1 MADEIEDDYESGME
15 SGSDIDSVDSDNIK
29 KKVSKKVKMIRK
41 EEDYDGVEEEEEE
54 EDYDYENEDDDE
66 YVENEDEDEKETGE
80 KTDLG
85 LSQHFPDLDEEF
97 DEDEDEDD
105 DENYLQK
112 FGEDIQ
118 KTIIQDYH
126 PELQAHN
133 NDEIETLSI
142 VTRDANGIVID
153 PLHRTMPIVSRYEKA
168 RVLGERAK
176 QLNAG
181 AEPFVEIDETMI
193 DGYIIALK
201 EFEEKKIPFII
212 QRPLPNG
219 ACEYWKLKDLE
230 IL

>member
-1 MADEIEDDYESGME
+1 MADEPDDDYE
-15 SGSDIDSVDSDNIK
+15 SGSDIDSVDSGNIE
-29 KKVSKKVKMIRK
+29 KKVPKKVKIINK
-41 EEDYDGVEEEEEE
+41 DEDYDGVEEEDE
-54 EDYDYENEDDDE
+54 EDDEDY
-66 YVENEDEDEKETGE
+66 ENEDEDEYYGVGDEDEKESDE
-80 KTDLG
+80 KTEIRI
-85 LSQHFPDLDEEF
+85 SQHFPDLDEDD

-142 VTRDANGIVID
+142 VTRDANGIIID
-153 PLHRTMPIVSRYEKA
+153 PLHKTMPIVSRYEKA

-193 DGYIIALK
+193 DGYMIALK

-219 ACEYWKLKDLE
+219 ACEYWKLRDLE

>member
-1 MADEIEDDYESGME
+1 MEDYESE
-15 SGSDIDSVDSDNIK
+15 IDSGSDVDSIDSENIK
-29 KKVSKKVKMIRK
+29 KKASKKVKIVK
-41 EEDYDGVEEEEEE
+41 KQDED
-54 EDYDYENEDDDE
+54 EDDDE
-66 YVENEDEDEKETGE
+66 YENEDEDELEEDEYELEEDEDDPAEYENDE
-80 KTDLG
+80 KVDIG
-85 LSQHFPDLDEEF
+85 ISQHFPDLDEELEH
-97 DEDEDEDD
+97 DEEEDD

-118 KTIIQDYH
+118 KTIIQDHH

-133 NDEIETLSI
+133 NEEIEVLSI
-142 VTRDANGIVID
+142 VTRDANGIIID
-153 PLHRTMPIVSRYEKA
+153 PLHRTIPIVSRYEKA

-193 DGYIIALK
+193 DGYVIALK

-219 ACEYWKLKDLE
+219 ACEYWKLRDLE

>member
-1 MADEIEDDYESGME
+1 ME

-29 KKVSKKVKMIRK
+29 KKVPKKVKIINK
-41 EEDYDGVEEEEEE
+41 EEDYDGVEEEDEEEE
-54 EDYDYENEDDDE
+54 EDYENEDEDE
-66 YVENEDEDEKETGE
+66 YYENEDEDEKETDE
-80 KTDLG
+80 KTEIG
-85 LSQHFPDLDEEF
+85 IPQNFPDLDEDE

-142 VTRDANGIVID
+142 VTRDANGIIID
-153 PLHRTMPIVSRYEKA
+153 PLHKTMPIVSRYEKA

-219 ACEYWKLKDLE
+219 ACEYWKLRDLE

>member
-1 MADEIEDDYESGME
+1 MAEENEDYESDMD
-15 SGSDIDSVDSDNIK
+15 SGSDNDSIDSENMK
-29 KKVSKKVKMIRK
+29 KKSSKKVKMVK
-41 EEDYDGVEEEEEE
+41 KTHDED
-54 EDYDYENEDDDE
+54 EDDYE
-66 YVENEDEDEKETGE
+66 EDEDEDEEYENDEELEEDEDAIAEYEDDE
-80 KTDLG
+80 KVDIG
-85 LSQHFPDLDEEF
+85 LSQHFPDLDEELE
-97 DEDEDEDD
+97 EDEDEDD

-133 NDEIETLSI
+133 NEEIEVLSI
-142 VTRDANGIVID
+142 ITRDANGTIID
-153 PLHRTMPIVSRYEKA
+153 PLHRTNPIVSRYEKA

-193 DGYIIALK
+193 DGYTIALK

-219 ACEYWKLKDLE
+219 ACEYWKLRDLE

>member
-1 MADEIEDDYESGME
+1 MADELDDDYESGME
-15 SGSDIDSVDSDNIK
+15 SSDIDSVDSEKKVPKKVQIIK
-29 KKVSKKVKMIRK
+29 KDD
-41 EEDYDGVEEEEEE
+41 DYEYVENDDEE
-54 EDYDYENEDDDE
+54 EDEDYENEDELDEDE
-66 YVENEDEDEKETGE
+66 YDDEDEKENE
-80 KTDLG
+80 KTEIG
-85 LSQHFPDLDEEF
+85 ISQHFPDLDEDE

-142 VTRDANGIVID
+142 VTRDANGIIID
-153 PLHRTMPIVSRYEKA
+153 PLHKTMPIVSRYEKA

-219 ACEYWKLKDLE
+219 ACEYWKLRDLE

>member
-1 MADEIEDDYESGME
+1 MADEIEDYESDME
-15 SGSDIDSVDSDNIK
+15 SGSDIDSIDSENIK
-29 KKVSKKVKMIRK
+29 KKASKKVKMVKKRDDEDEDEYGDDDED
-41 EEDYDGVEEEEEE
+41 EE
-54 EDYDYENEDDDE
+54 DYENEEELEEDE
-66 YVENEDEDEKETGE
+66 YAGEYEETEKV
-80 KTDLG
+80 DLG
-85 LSQHFPDLDEEF
+85 VSQHFPDLDEDL
-97 DEDEDEDD
+97 DEDEEEDD

-133 NDEIETLSI
+133 NEEIEVLSVI
-142 VTRDANGIVID
+142 TRDANGNIVD
-153 PLHRTMPIVSRYEKA
+153 PFHRTIPIVSRYEKA

-193 DGYIIALK
+193 DGYAIALK

-219 ACEYWKLKDLE
+219 ACEYWKLRDLE